1 MPQEFTI
8 GIIIHNKKKFLL
20 LRHLPGHW
28 GFIKEQQYP
37 TETKENTVHRIALEH
52 LSLKGLFITKDFT
65 TKENYFFMK
74 DGKIIHKEVE
84 YLLAETQESNITF
97 SSKFTDAKWLSFEE
111 ALPLVTFK
119 ETKHPLI
126 EANNYLKDH

>member
-1 MPQEFTI
+1 
-8 GIIIHNKKKFLL
+8 
-20 LRHLPGHW
+20 
-28 GFIKEQQYP
+28 
-37 TETKENTVHRIALEH
+37 
-52 LSLKGLFITKDFT
+52 
-65 TKENYFFMK
+65 MK